1 MRMGRVT
8 VAIMAFGMLAASCGG
23 DDAAD
28 TTTSSTTTTIA
39 QTSTTVATTTTT
51 VPPTTTAP
59 PGSSIPATAT
69 ITVVQ
74 GDLKLLGYFEGVVDG
89 IAGEVTQNAIK
100 AFQTDAGIEADG
112 EYGPITDAELAKSL
126 ENNAEYV
133 TDLQE
138 HLAEADLYSGPIDGD
153 YGKGTQRA
161 VEAFQKSCEVEETGS
176 LDIATRLCLEG
187 F

>member
-8 VAIMAFGMLAASCGG
+8 VVIMAFGVLAASCGG

-28 TTTSSTTTTIA
+28 TTSSSSTTIQ
-39 QTSTTVATTTTT
+39 QTSTTAATTTTT
-51 VPPTTTAP
+51 TIPPTTTISA
-59 PGSSIPATAT
+59 GSSIPATAT

-74 GDLKLLGYFEGVVDG
+74 GDLKLLGHFDGVVDG
-89 IAGEVTQNAIK
+89 IAGQLTQEAIK
-100 AFQTDAGIEADG
+100 SFQGDAGIEADG
-112 EYGPITDAELAKSL
+112 EYGPITDAELAKAL
-126 ENNAEYV
+126 KNNTEYV

-138 HLAEADLYSGPIDGD
+138 HLAEDDLYSGPIDGD
-153 YGKGTQRA
+153 YGKGTQQA

-176 LDIATRLCLEG
+176 LDINTRLCLEG